1 MVELRKERVGDVSS
15 LLGTLFGFGE
25 CDIVFCFSL
34 PCRPPADVAS
44 DGGLTRADDDMLSA
58 TWLQSPVSIG
68 NYDQKV
74 HFPPSSRCAA
84 IASVCLFIGFGYD
97 ALGLGRTCF

>member
-25 CDIVFCFSL
+25 HDIVFCFLL
-34 PCRPPADVAS
+34 PCRPPTDAAS
-44 DGGLTRADDDMLSA
+44 DGGLTWADDDMLSA

-68 NYDQKV
+68 NYDQK
-74 HFPPSSRCAA
+74 FPCSPSSCLAA
-84 IASVCLFIGFGYD
+84 IASICLFIGFGYD
-97 ALGLGRTCF
+97 ALGLGRTCS